1 MEEQVV
7 NILLVD
13 DRPENLLALEA
24 VLTSPKYRL
33 IRANSGVEALKWVL
47 REEFAVIL
55 MDVQMPTLNGFET
68 AKMIRD
74 REKSKDIPIILI
86 TALSQTAENILYGYS
101 VGAIDYIIKP
111 FDPIVLKCKVDGF
124 VSMYLQK
131 KKIIEQKELITS
143 RTNELEAVY
152 SELRKKEAMARAVGE
167 TSIDTIVSFN
177 QEGVILSVNPASKAM
192 FGYDYFELIGSKIDI
207 LFELSISDVP
217 KRAIVESLGL
227 RKNKVNFPI
236 EIHLSEAEVEDE
248 IIFVCSIRDISEKK
262 RNLEMLESLVK
273 ERTIELYRTNN
284 NLQKE
289 IEEKKAAMKQL
300 FESEVKYRQLV
311 EESPEAIL
319 VRAIDTESINFI
331 NETGVKLLKGKSK
344 EDVVGKSLFDFI
356 HPETL
361 ERAKKVNR
369 EVESGKV
376 VEVFEEKLICLNGD
390 IIDVQV
396 KIIPFVYQGVSSLHI
411 VIRDITE
418 LKKNQEYIQQ
428 SEKLNVVG
436 ELAAGI
442 AHEIRNPLTSLKG
455 FTQLLENK
463 FSTES
468 DYVDI
473 MISEIDR
480 INTIVGELLL
490 LAKPSIDDFR
500 DVKLGS
506 LLQNV
511 ITLMSAQANLHG
523 VLIEESNLQELN
535 ATSIYGVENKLKQ
548 VFINI
553 IKNAIEATDDGG
565 SVKLTG
571 KRESANVVISIK
583 DSGNG
588 IPCHILHNIG
598 KPFFTTKEKGT
609 GLGLMVSK
617 SILESH
623 HGDLKINS
631 IDGIGTTVDIVL
643 PIRKEEELVTS
654 NMRANKYS

>member
-177 QEGVILSVNPASKAM
+177 QEGIILSVNPASKAM
-192 FGYDYFELIGSKIDI
+192 FGYNYFELIGSKIDI

-217 KRAIVESLGL
+217 KRAIVESVGL

-356 HPETL
+356 HPKTL

-369 EVESGKV
+369 ELESGKV

>member
-177 QEGVILSVNPASKAM
+177 QEGIILSVNPASKAM
-192 FGYDYFELIGSKIDI
+192 FGYNYFELIGSKIDI

-217 KRAIVESLGL
+217 KRAIVESVGL

-356 HPETL
+356 HPKTL

-369 EVESGKV
+369 ELESGKV

-643 PIRKEEELVTS
+643 PIRKDEELVTS